1 MLKKSKFNKILWDKQ
16 ELIIYNSLSG
26 KIYKTSNLN
35 LANNIENILCN
46 NVGEGCI
53 CCLNP
58 CQGIC

>member
-1 MLKKSKFNKILWDKQ
+1 MLKKSKLNKILWDKQ

-46 NVGEGCI
+46 NENTKNKKLI
-53 CCLNP
+53 EF
-58 CQGIC
+58 